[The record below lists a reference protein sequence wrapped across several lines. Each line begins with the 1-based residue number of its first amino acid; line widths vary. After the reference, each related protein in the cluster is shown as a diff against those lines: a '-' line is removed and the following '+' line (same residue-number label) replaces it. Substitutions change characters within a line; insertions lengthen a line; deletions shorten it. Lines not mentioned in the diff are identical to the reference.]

1 MIVLLQ
7 DLLSSSVDVLVVGVL
22 NLPFLIRMGK
32 KRYWNT
38 TFYFKVSHQTLISK
52 GYKSNELLNL
62 ILRGTWF
69 WWTWFALLVD
79 YILLFFINFLACVS
93 YSINCIRLF
102 GHSLTLVTRFEN
114 YWRDIKLIRY
124 YLLRRQLNIIWYKY
138 KIGMVDNISTILL
151 LILLKNY

>member
-1 MIVLLQ
+1 M
-7 DLLSSSVDVLVVGVL
+7 
-22 NLPFLIRMGK
+22 N
-32 KRYWNT
+32 Y
-38 TFYFKVSHQTLISK
+38 
-52 GYKSNELLNL
+52 L
-62 ILRGTWF
+62 ILDCEVHDFDERGIS
-69 WWTWFALLVD
+69 FALLVD

-138 KIGMVDNISTILL
+138 KIGMVDNIFSIRYYYWYCWKIINQKQIIESINKNSTTLLFLCHDRLCSCLSFTCGQLTLL
-151 LILLKNY
+151 LPSSTQGTIHF